1 MELGVDYIYMPHVV
15 MIMSIKNVAPYHIYP
30 YLSSCTGYA
39 YYSRYQSSRDRG
51 STVHEY
57 LKFGGWG
64 IEAYK

>member
-15 MIMSIKNVAPYHIYP
+15 MIMSIKNVAPYHIYNYIYP

-51 STVHEY
+51 STVHE
-57 LKFGGWG
+57 
-64 IEAYK
+64 